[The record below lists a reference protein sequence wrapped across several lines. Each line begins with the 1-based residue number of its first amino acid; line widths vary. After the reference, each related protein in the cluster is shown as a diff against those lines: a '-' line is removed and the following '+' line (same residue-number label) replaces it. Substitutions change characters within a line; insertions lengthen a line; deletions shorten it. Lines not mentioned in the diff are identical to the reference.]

1 MINENILLVR
11 VIHLEQWT
19 TKNGQ
24 RIGIEFSVKRINL
37 TMASEIEVKF
47 YIERQ
52 KRREAQPENQR
63 EHDYYMVL
71 LNTNKNGSD

>member
-1 MINENILLVR
+1 
-11 VIHLEQWT
+11 
-19 TKNGQ
+19 
-24 RIGIEFSVKRINL
+24 
-37 TMASEIEVKF
+37 MASEIEVKF

-52 KRREAQPENQR
+52 KRREAQRENQH

>member
-1 MINENILLVR
+1 VIIENILLAR
-11 VIHLEQWT
+11 VINLEQWT

-24 RIGIEFSVKRINL
+24 RIGIEFSVKRINP
-37 TMASEIEVKF
+37 TMASDTEVKF

-52 KRREAQPENQR
+52 KRREAQRENQH

>member
-1 MINENILLVR
+1 VIIENILLAR
-11 VIHLEQWT
+11 VINLEQWT

-24 RIGIEFSVKRINL
+24 RIGIEFSVKRINP
-37 TMASEIEVKF
+37 TMASDTEVKF

-52 KRREAQPENQR
+52 KRREAQRENQR

>member
-11 VIHLEQWT
+11 VINLEQWT

-24 RIGIEFSVKRINL
+24 RIGIEFSVKRINS

-52 KRREAQPENQR
+52 KRREAQRENQH